1 MDEAV
6 KNLEETIQGWK
17 DVQLTPDVPLSA
29 LVNFLNILNQRLC
42 AVENIVTVQGP
53 DGKMISLTDLYAQ
66 QTQELKEREK
76 EAVDTPKEGA

>member
-1 MDEAV
+1 MDE
-6 KNLEETIQGWK
+6 KEIQGWK

-66 QTQELKEREK
+66 QTKELQEQQQNAAQEPADK
-76 EAVDTPKEGA
+76 GA